1 MLQELKMTFSVAE
14 VKRRAGFTFAELM
27 IAIAI
32 LGIVAAIAIP
42 QLSEYLPRSRVNGAA
57 RELFTELQVSK
68 MRAISE
74 NNNYVITFNTSNN
87 TFKIHDDDN
96 SNGTEDTGES
106 VKTVD
111 IEERYPGIGYGYITG
126 TYNTSGSALISKP
139 VTFSGT
145 PPSLTFKP
153 TGLSKAGAA
162 YLIPT
167 AETSEKDRQ
176 RAITSAIT
184 GRVRL
189 YRHTGT
195 EWE

>member
-1 MLQELKMTFSVAE
+1 MRFSIVE
-14 VKRRAGFTFAELM
+14 VKREAGFTFAELM
-27 IAIAI
+27 ITIAI
-32 LGIVAAIAIP
+32 VGILAAIAIP

-57 RELFTELQVSK
+57 RDLFTELQVSK
-68 MRAISE
+68 MKAISE

-87 TFKIHDDDN
+87 TYKIHDDDN
-96 SNGTEDTGES
+96 SNGMEDTGES
-106 VKTVD
+106 IKTVD
-111 IEERYPGIGYGYITG
+111 IEERYPGTGYGYITG

-145 PPSLTFKP
+145 PPTLTFKP
-153 TGLSKAGAA
+153 TGLAKAGAV
-162 YLIPT
+162 YLIPI

-176 RAITSAIT
+176 RAITVTMI